1 MDNIIND
8 FIDNGFLNFYLNEKE
23 KNNLKEIVKNINKRV
38 LYKSKF
44 HGIHHSQKVLL
55 FAYLIGIQENLN
67 EEDMQILIDA
77 SIYHDI
83 GRQNEKEDSFH
94 GLISANKIEKVVT
107 SNIYK
112 QEENLNILKAIIDAH
127 SQENKLEIIA
137 ENYEIEDINRFIKL
151 ANILKDADA
160 LDRTRFMKTSVSALK
175 EKFLRLDY
183 SKTLI
188 SLANEVNAYYRLR
201 MSEINYQKINET
213 ISLKEIECSHGIG
226 FNFFRLNSILKNGI
240 LSNFA
245 KINKGLKSSRRFYG
259 NNGELW
265 ISTVAGKNE
274 AYKEFVSNGISF
286 DLKAKVTE
294 GIKTKQDSFDTGLPF
309 NSGKYSDE
317 VFAFYEIPKEN
328 ILRINCSNLDDDIS
342 KLKYL
347 TGSGNIDAITSMVE
361 DYLQNLRIYC
371 NYFPNISKVY
381 ELLQIYNKI
390 VIDFEKKDKYFQ
402 QQNSDIYFNQC
413 DMLINGINNE
423 IQKWMLEAFRIK
435 LLKSNINVRDVISYI
450 LDELNIDYELIDNA
464 FTFKQIERRVK

>member
-8 FIDNGFLNFYLNEKE
+8 FIDNGFLDFYLNEKQ

-38 LYKSKF
+38 LYNSNF
-44 HGIHHSQKVLL
+44 HGLHHSQKVLL
-55 FAYLIGIQENLN
+55 FAYLIGIQQNLD
-67 EEDMQILIDA
+67 EVDMQILIDA
-77 SIYHDI
+77 SLYHDI
-83 GRQNEKEDSFH
+83 GRQNENEDSFH
-94 GLISANKIEKVVT
+94 GLVSANKIDKIVT
-107 SNIYK
+107 SDIYK
-112 QEENLNILKAIIDAH
+112 QEENMNILKAIIDAH
-127 SQENKLEIIA
+127 SQENKLEIIG
-137 ENYEIEDINRFIKL
+137 ETYEIKDINRFIKL

-160 LDRTRFMKTSVSALK
+160 LDRTRFMKTSKSTLK
-175 EKFLRLDY
+175 EKYLKLDY

-201 MSEINYQKINET
+201 MSEINYQKINEN
-213 ISLKEIECSHGIG
+213 IPLKEIECSHGIG
-226 FNFFRLNSILKNGI
+226 FNFFRLESILKNGI

-245 KINKGLKSSRRFYG
+245 KINKELKSSRRFYG

-265 ISTVAGKNE
+265 ISTVVGKNE
-274 AYKEFVSNGISF
+274 AYNEFVSKGISF
-286 DLKAKVTE
+286 DLIAKVTE

-328 ILRINCSNLDDDIS
+328 ILRINCSDLDEDIS

-371 NYFPNISKVY
+371 NYFPNISRVY
-381 ELLQIYNKI
+381 ELLQVYNRI

-402 QQNSDIYFNQC
+402 QQNSNMYFNQC
-413 DMLINGINNE
+413 DMIINGINSE
-423 IQKWMLEAFRIK
+423 IQKWMLEAFKIK
-435 LLKSNINVRDVISYI
+435 LVKEKVTVRDVISYI
-450 LDELNIDYELIDNA
+450 LNKLDIDYELEEN
-464 FTFKQIERRVK
+464 TFKKKDRRIK